1 MELKSDA
8 NNGVFKECYET
19 TRSRSLDKDMNLG
32 KLWKTERDGGPGVLQ
47 SMGSQR
53 FGHDLA
59 TEQHNR
65 ESRRSLKDCRIPGG
79 KGHCKSWR
87 RPLII
92 R

>member
-1 MELKSDA
+1 MQTTGCSRS
-8 NNGVFKECYET
+8 VT

-53 FGHDLA
+53 FRHDLT
-59 TEQHNR
+59 TEQYNW

-79 KGHCKSWR
+79 KGHYKSRR
-87 RPLII
+87 RPLIV